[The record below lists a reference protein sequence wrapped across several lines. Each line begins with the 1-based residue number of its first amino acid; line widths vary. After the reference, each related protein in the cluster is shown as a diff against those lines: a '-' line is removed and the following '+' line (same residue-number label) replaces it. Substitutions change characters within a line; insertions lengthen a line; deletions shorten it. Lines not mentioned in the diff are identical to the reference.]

1 MSHEELKDL
10 RDRVIVTETR
20 LEQAREDISRIFG
33 KLDDVATDMK
43 AVTAALTAT
52 NLVIT
57 KYTVYNKIL
66 WPTITVLASAI
77 SLLLG
82 LLGVKVI

>member
-1 MSHEELKDL
+1 MSGEELKDL
-10 RDRVIVTETR
+10 RDRVIVTATR
-20 LEQAREDISRIFG
+20 LEQARKDIDLIFG
-33 KLDDVATDMK
+33 KLDGVANDLK
-43 AVTAALTAT
+43 AVTTALTAT
-52 NLVIT
+52 NTTIT

-66 WPTITVLASAI
+66 WPTITVLASLI